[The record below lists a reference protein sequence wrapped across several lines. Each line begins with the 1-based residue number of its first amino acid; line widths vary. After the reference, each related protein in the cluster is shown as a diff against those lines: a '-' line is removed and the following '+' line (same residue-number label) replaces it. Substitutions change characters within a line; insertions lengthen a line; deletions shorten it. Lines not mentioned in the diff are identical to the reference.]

1 MVIEIT
7 DLNFEELLLNNS
19 QPVII
24 DFWARWCGPCKSVTA
39 SIEVMAQEYEGQVVI
54 GKVDVDTNPKLTMK
68 FGVRNMPTILYLKD
82 GEVLDKHVGST
93 SKVVLEEKL
102 KAIL

>member
-1 MVIEIT
+1 MTLELT
-7 DLNFEELLLNNS
+7 DQNFETLVLNNA
-19 QPVII
+19 QPAVI
-24 DFWARWCGPCKSVTA
+24 DFMAVWCAPCRVVS
-39 SIEVMAQEYEGQVVI
+39 MALEIMAEEYDGQAII
-54 GKVDVDTNPKLTMK
+54 GKVDVDTNPELISK

-82 GEVLDKHVGST
+82 GEVVDRHVGAT